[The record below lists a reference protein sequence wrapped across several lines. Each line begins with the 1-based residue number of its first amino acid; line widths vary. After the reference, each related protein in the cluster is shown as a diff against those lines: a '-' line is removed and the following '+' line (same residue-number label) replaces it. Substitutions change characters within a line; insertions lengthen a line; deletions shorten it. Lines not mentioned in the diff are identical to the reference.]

1 MKWLWIFDV
10 QNVFLSISSLWIKR
24 SFVPDHKILD
34 NAHAV
39 QDVVFPVFNKRF
51 VLVDQSVVFQDVH
64 LAHGASS
71 TSKEPL
77 VYAVLVKSM
86 ITWQD
91 SDSFTYSVVFDTYW
105 KMK

>member
-1 MKWLWIFDV
+1 MFRPFL
-10 QNVFLSISSLWIKR
+10 LSIISLWIKR
-24 SFVPDHKILD
+24 SFVPDRKILD

-71 TSKEPL
+71 TSKKPL
-77 VYAVLVKSM
+77 VNAVLVKSM

-91 SDSFTYSVVFDTYW
+91 SDSFTYSVVFDTY
-105 KMK
+105 